1 MEKLDQIIRKLCPS
15 NRVKLNP
22 KDIRFVGT
30 GAEGTVYK
38 IDEELCIK
46 IYHRNKKGSLKQGLY
61 NQQLGN
67 TICICP
73 KVFLWGEDYFVMEYF
88 SSPSLLNYLKKT
100 H

>member
-46 IYHRNKKGSLKQGLY
+46 IYHAIKKAHSSKVCIINNLAIPFAFVQRCSSREKIILSW
-61 NQQLGN
+61 N
-67 TICICP
+67 T
-73 KVFLWGEDYFVMEYF
+73 FL
-88 SSPSLLNYLKKT
+88 PLLF
-100 H
+100 